1 MVHEVNNMPMPES
14 PRKIAPTDCSMS
26 GTATLLAQLQVTHAS
41 RHVNQ
46 SNIKPNCAMCSHCA
60 PVCGRRLFPV
70 PTARKRVLPLS
81 RSCMRQPLDLCQ
93 VRPATALL
101 YSNSLPCHDT
111 GWAVDMTCHERVMNV
126 SWTCHG
132 HKRIFTFRVNS
143 CPVLPQP
150 SLLLLHSC
158 C

>member
-1 MVHEVNNMPMPES
+1 MPMPES
-14 PRKIAPTDCSMS
+14 PRKIAPTDCSRS

-60 PVCGRRLFPV
+60 PVCGRRMFPPV

>member
-1 MVHEVNNMPMPES
+1 MRVKRQHADASISKE
-14 PRKIAPTDCSMS
+14 DC
-26 GTATLLAQLQVTHAS
+26 TH
-41 RHVNQ
+41 
-46 SNIKPNCAMCSHCA
+46 
-60 PVCGRRLFPV
+60 RLFQVWNCHSPGAIASHTCITSRQSIEHQTQLCHVLSLCSCLWPV

>member
-1 MVHEVNNMPMPES
+1 MPMNLQGRLHP
-14 PRKIAPTDCSMS
+14 PIVPPS

-60 PVCGRRLFPV
+60 PVCGRRLFPPV

-101 YSNSLPCHDT
+101 YSYSLPCHDT

>member
-1 MVHEVNNMPMPES
+1 MPMPAP
-14 PRKIAPTDCSMS
+14 PRTIEPSDGPTVAPP
-26 GTATLLAQLQVTHAS
+26 TLLAQLQIYMYSHPCIMS
-41 RHVNQ
+41 INR
-46 SNIKPNCAMCSHCA
+46 AMCSHCA
-60 PVCGRRLFPV
+60 PVCGRRLFPLL
-70 PTARKRVLPLS
+70 TARKRVLPLS

-101 YSNSLPCHDT
+101 YSYSLPCHDT